1 MVGPPASK
9 IEALIM
15 HEEEPTPESEAEP
28 TNGAPDQPSAASD
41 SESEQIS
48 ALSPEES
55 LRAELAEAIE
65 ARQRA
70 LADFQNFQRRS
81 LENEKRAFA
90 SGCMDVIRPLLAVLD
105 QVDLAL
111 SQDSKAVSVEAIF
124 SGVQLVRDEMCRV
137 LDGQG
142 VVAIDP
148 EPGADFD
155 AHHHQAVMHEPS
167 EDVAEGCVIR
177 LLQIGWVHGD
187 MVLRPAVVAVSSG
200 TPSES
205 D

>member
-1 MVGPPASK
+1 MGPPASK

-15 HEEEPTPESEAEP
+15 YEEESTPESEVESP
-28 TNGAPDQPSAASD
+28 NGSTDQPCAP
-41 SESEQIS
+41 SESEKAS
-48 ALSPEES
+48 ESSPEES
-55 LRAELAEAIE
+55 LRAELAEAVE

-81 LENEKRAFA
+81 LENEKRATA
-90 SGCMDVIRPLLAVLD
+90 SGRMDVIRPLLGVLD

-111 SQDSKAVSVEAIF
+111 SQDPNAVSVEAIF

-137 LDGQG
+137 LDGHG

-155 AHHHQAVMHEPS
+155 AHRHQAVVHEPS

-177 LLQIGWVHGD
+177 RLQIGWVQGD
-187 MVLRPAVVAVSSG
+187 IVLRPAVVAVSSG
-200 TPSES
+200 APSES

>member
-1 MVGPPASK
+1 
-9 IEALIM
+9 M
-15 HEEEPTPESEAEP
+15 HEEESTPESEIEAP
-28 TNGAPDQPSAASD
+28 NGATEQPCAE
-41 SESEQIS
+41 SESEES
-48 ALSPEES
+48 STPSPEES
-55 LRAELAEAIE
+55 LRTELAEAVE
-65 ARQRA
+65 ARQLA

-81 LENEKRAFA
+81 LENEKRATA
-90 SGCMDVIRPLLAVLD
+90 SGRMDVIRPLLGVLD

-111 SQDSKAVSVEAIF
+111 SQDPKAVSVEAIF

-155 AHHHQAVMHEPS
+155 AHHHQAVVHEPS
-167 EDVAEGCVIR
+167 DDVAEGRIIR
-177 LLQIGWVHGD
+177 RLQIGWVHGD

-200 TPSES
+200 VPSES

>member
-1 MVGPPASK
+1 
-9 IEALIM
+9 M
-15 HEEEPTPESEAEP
+15 HEEEPTPKSEVAP
-28 TNGAPDQPSAASD
+28 NSSAPDQPGASSD
-41 SESEQIS
+41 SESEEAS
-48 ALSPEES
+48 TLSPEES

-81 LENEKRAFA
+81 LENEKRAIA
-90 SGCMDVIRPLLAVLD
+90 SGRMDVIRPLLGVLD

-111 SQDSKAVSVEAIF
+111 SQDSKVVSVEAIF

-142 VVAIDP
+142 VVPIDP

-155 AHHHQAVMHEPS
+155 AHHHQAVVHEPS

-177 LLQIGWVHGD
+177 RLQIGWAHGD

>member
-1 MVGPPASK
+1 MGPLASK
-9 IEALIM
+9 IGSLIM
-15 HEEEPTPESEAEP
+15 HEEESTPETENPDCGSE
-28 TNGAPDQPSAASD
+28 QPCAD
-41 SESEQIS
+41 SESDEAS
-48 ALSPEES
+48 GPSPEES

-81 LENEKRAFA
+81 LENEKRATA
-90 SGCMDVIRPLLAVLD
+90 AGRMDVIRPLLGVLD

-111 SQDSKAVSVEAIF
+111 SQDPDAVSVEAMF

-142 VVAIDP
+142 VVPIDP
-148 EPGADFD
+148 EPGTDFD
-155 AHHHQAVMHEPS
+155 AHHHQAVVHEKS
-167 EDVAEGCVIR
+167 DDIAEGCVIR
-177 LLQIGWVHGD
+177 LLQIGWAHGD

-200 TPSES
+200 VDSES

>member
-1 MVGPPASK
+1 
-9 IEALIM
+9 M
-15 HEEEPTPESEAEP
+15 HEEEPTPESEPEP

>member
-1 MVGPPASK
+1 
-9 IEALIM
+9 M
-15 HEEEPTPESEAEP
+15 HEEESTPESEIEAP
-28 TNGAPDQPSAASD
+28 NGATEHPCAE
-41 SESEQIS
+41 SESEES
-48 ALSPEES
+48 PTLSPEES
-55 LRAELAEAIE
+55 LRAELVEAVE

-70 LADFQNFQRRS
+70 LADFQNYQRRS
-81 LENEKRAFA
+81 LENEKRAAA
-90 SGCMDVIRPLLAVLD
+90 SGRMDVIRPLLGVLD

-111 SQDSKAVSVEAIF
+111 SQDPKAVSVEAIF

-155 AHHHQAVMHEPS
+155 AHHHQAVVHEPS
-167 EDVAEGCVIR
+167 EDVAEGRVIR
-177 LLQIGWVHGD
+177 RLQIGWVHGD

>member
-1 MVGPPASK
+1 MVVRLVSCA
-9 IEALIM
+9 
-15 HEEEPTPESEAEP
+15 
-28 TNGAPDQPSAASD
+28 
-41 SESEQIS
+41 S
-48 ALSPEES
+48 ALSPEET

-81 LENEKRAFA
+81 LENEKRAIA
-90 SGCMDVIRPLLAVLD
+90 SGRMDVIRPLLGVLD

-111 SQDSKAVSVEAIF
+111 SQDSKVVSVEAIF

-155 AHHHQAVMHEPS
+155 AHHHQAVVHAAKKLPQQHRAFEA
-167 EDVAEGCVIR
+167 VANWPMATWQMG
-177 LLQIGWVHGD
+177 Q
-187 MVLRPAVVAVSSG
+187 VAKLVYI
-200 TPSES
+200 
-205 D
+205 

>member
-1 MVGPPASK
+1 
-9 IEALIM
+9 M
-15 HEEEPTPESEAEP
+15 HEEESTPESEVEAP
-28 TNGAPDQPSAASD
+28 NGATEQPCVE
-41 SESEQIS
+41 SESEEDS
-48 ALSPEES
+48 APSPEEL
-55 LRAELAEAIE
+55 LRAELAEAVE

-81 LENEKRAFA
+81 LENEKRATA
-90 SGCMDVIRPLLAVLD
+90 SGRMDVIRPLLGVLD

-111 SQDSKAVSVEAIF
+111 SQDPKAVSVEAIF

-155 AHHHQAVMHEPS
+155 AHHHQAVVHEPS
-167 EDVAEGCVIR
+167 EDVTEGRVIR
-177 LLQIGWVHGD
+177 RLQIGWVHGD

-200 TPSES
+200 APSES